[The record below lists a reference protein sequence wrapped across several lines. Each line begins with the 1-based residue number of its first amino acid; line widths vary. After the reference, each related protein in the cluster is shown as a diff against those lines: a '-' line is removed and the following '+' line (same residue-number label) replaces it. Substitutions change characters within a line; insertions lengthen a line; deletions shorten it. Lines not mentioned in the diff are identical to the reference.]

1 MVAIAVG
8 VVALSG
14 SIFQKPEN
22 VGVYENDISIIHK
35 VFLSNSTHINTPYIR
50 EYSMP
55 NGTWPNS
62 ILVARNGLVWTVG
75 IKSHSLICFNPKQGK
90 IISSFPITTN
100 KESSQGVQMVWS
112 IVEDN
117 DGSIW
122 IPQGG
127 SNPLWRFDPHTGK
140 FQVIHSIS
148 VAPMQMKVDQKTG
161 NIWFT
166 TFDRGTFGVIQQK
179 NVIKDNVHD
188 SNNNKS
194 NNTNPEYK
202 ITEFNLG
209 NESYPSGV
217 FLQGGSIWITE
228 TLNEN
233 KIVEFK
239 PVVDANGRVVN
250 VTKVL
255 EIPSSSSISSSS
267 FPFNQRKQ
275 LFTTPT
281 DLVVFANDDKNNTK
295 PSSIW
300 VTEHGPSLVTEYLFD
315 SNTVTRF
322 PTSSS
327 PRHYSTLPYWMG
339 EPANHK
345 GFWFNEHEGNRI
357 SFFNTTAMSMSEYE
371 VPTRDPHDSYL
382 ANALTLS
389 ADPNDNNKVWF
400 TEFNHDKIGV
410 LDISPQ
416 IPFDINSSVGKIT
429 VPSSSSSISISNN
442 KAQKP
447 ELATIKVQ
455 IISTKSAG
463 NKNHSLVFLN
473 ASSSMNPFGKFVNMT
488 AKFTPTS
495 VINMT
500 KIRDYGNVTTRSVK
514 LILQRD
520 NNTIPVDNYTLGIS
534 ASDTKVTKSIFRNLT
549 VKQGR

>member
-1 MVAIAVG
+1 MSHT
-8 VVALSG
+8 L
-14 SIFQKPEN
+14 
-22 VGVYENDISIIHK
+22 IS
-35 VFLSNSTHINTPYIR
+35 FD
-50 EYSMP
+50 
-55 NGTWPNS
+55 
-62 ILVARNGLVWTVG
+62 
-75 IKSHSLICFNPKQGK
+75 PKEGK
-90 IISSFPITTN
+90 IISTYPIKINEEKINSKNNTKSN
-100 KESSQGVQMVWS
+100 QGLQMVWS

-127 SNPLWRFDPHTGK
+127 SDPLWRFDPHTGK

-148 VAPMQMKVDQKTG
+148 AAPMQMKVDRKTG

-166 TFDRGTFGVIQQK
+166 TDGRGTFGVIQKK
-179 NVIKDNVHD
+179 NVIKDIVHG
-188 SNNNKS
+188 SNSNKS

-255 EIPSSSSISSSS
+255 EIPSSSSNSSSS

-275 LFTTPT
+275 VFTTPT
-281 DLVVFANDDKNNTK
+281 DLVVFADDDKNSTK

-300 VTEHGPSLVTEYLFD
+300 VTEHGPSLVTEYLFE
-315 SNTVTRF
+315 SNTVVRF

-327 PRHYSTLPYWMG
+327 PRHYSTLPYWMS

-357 SFFNTTAMSMSEYE
+357 SFFNTTAMTMSEYE

-389 ADPNDNNKVWF
+389 TDPNDNNRVWF
-400 TEFNHDKIGV
+400 TEFDHDKIGV
-410 LDISPQ
+410 LDISTR
-416 IPFDINSSVGKIT
+416 IPFDINSSAGKIT
-429 VPSSSSSISISNN
+429 VPSSSISIPNN
-442 KAQKP
+442 KAQKL

-455 IISTKSAG
+455 IVSTKSG
-463 NKNHSLVFLN
+463 GKNDNNNHFLVFLN

-488 AKFTPTS
+488 AKFFPTS

-500 KIRDYGNVTTRSVK
+500 KIRDYGNVTARSVK

-520 NNTIPVDNYTLGIS
+520 NNTIPIGNYTFGIS
-534 ASDTKVTKSIFRNLT
+534 ASDTKVTKSIFSDLLVR
-549 VKQGR
+549 QGGR